1 MKEIKS
7 NKLFEKKL
15 RIYNVKLLDEL
26 NKFFDEHRKEYRN
39 SMNEMFVELI
49 KRGLEVEKIGE
60 QNYRD
65 YNGRFETISDKMT
78 ALQKAISVSNY
89 KNQFN
94 IKELISS
101 VLVQEKLMARIYN
114 LLLAVNDRRTLK
126 EEMIEAGFYDDLPE
140 DLEQIKK
147 EVLEYY
153 QSKIWKEE
161 VEEKNENNSKE

>member
-26 NKFFDEHRKEYRN
+26 NKFFDEHRKEYKN

-161 VEEKNENNSKE
+161 VEEKDENDIKE

>member
-1 MKEIKS
+1 
-7 NKLFEKKL
+7 
-15 RIYNVKLLDEL
+15 
-26 NKFFDEHRKEYRN
+26 
-39 SMNEMFVELI
+39 MNEMFVELI

-94 IKELISS
+94 IKELISN

-161 VEEKNENNSKE
+161 VEEKDENDSKE

>member
-15 RIYNVKLLDEL
+15 RIYNIALLDEL
-26 NKFFDEHRKEYRN
+26 NKLFDEHRKEYKN

-94 IKELISS
+94 IKELISN

-161 VEEKNENNSKE
+161 VEEKNENDSKE

>member
-26 NKFFDEHRKEYRN
+26 NKFYDEHRKEYKN

-78 ALQKAISVSNY
+78 TLQKAISVSNY

-94 IKELISS
+94 IKELISN

-126 EEMIEAGFYDDLPE
+126 EEMIEAGFYDDLPD

-161 VEEKNENNSKE
+161 VEEKDENDIKE

>member
-15 RIYNVKLLDEL
+15 RIYNIALLDEL
-26 NKFFDEHRKEYRN
+26 NKFFDEHRKEYKN

-49 KRGLEVEKIGE
+49 QRGLEVEKIGE

>member
-15 RIYNVKLLDEL
+15 RIYNIALLDEL
-26 NKFFDEHRKEYRN
+26 NKFFDEHRKEYKN

-49 KRGLEVEKIGE
+49 NRGLEVEKIGE

-94 IKELISS
+94 IKELISN

-161 VEEKNENNSKE
+161 VEEKDENNSKE